1 MACFIAP
8 VTEAIVTTITEKV
21 LHSHECKAE
30 REGKELTCKFSEKL
44 GLLNKMLWGGSA
56 LLAFEHIWHGEVVPF
71 FPFLTAAN
79 DPETAQVMLHEI
91 ATSGVAM
98 AALVTAVWAGVMCI
112 ETAIR
117 KKAEKSDDTVK
128 ESAE

>member
-8 VTEAIVTTITEKV
+8 VTEAIVTTITERV

-30 REGKELTCKFSEKL
+30 HEGKELTCKFSEKL

-79 DPETAQVMLHEI
+79 DPETTQVMLHEI

-98 AALVTAVWAGVMCI
+98 AALVTAVWAGVLCI
-112 ETAIR
+112 EAAVR
-117 KKAEKSDDTVK
+117 KKADKTAK

>member
-1 MACFIAP
+1 
-8 VTEAIVTTITEKV
+8 
-21 LHSHECKAE
+21 
-30 REGKELTCKFSEKL
+30 
-44 GLLNKMLWGGSA
+44 MLWGGSA

-98 AALVTAVWAGVMCI
+98 AALVTAVWAGILCI
-112 ETAIR
+112 GAAVR
-117 KKAEKSDDTVK
+117 KKADKAAK